1 MSMFPGRPRLAVR
14 RHRKVAVVLAVS
26 LALALSG
33 LAIEFA
39 SAATRSRLAV
49 SLKSDRSNAVRHRP
63 AARTTAPAPAAT
75 TTAPA
80 PAATTTAPA
89 TTQQPVPSHL
99 VPATLASNCSV
110 DVTAALLKWIGSIP
124 DNSILTFGA
133 AKCYRIDG
141 TVELSNRSGLILQGN
156 GSTFK
161 SGNPMVSGNKADD
174 QRAMFRVI
182 DSSPISL
189 RTWPLL
195 VRTATAVRL

>member
-63 AARTTAPAPAAT
+63 AARTTAPAPAATTTAPAPAAT

-161 SGNPMVSGNKADD
+161 
-174 QRAMFRVI
+174 
-182 DSSPISL
+182 
-189 RTWPLL
+189 
-195 VRTATAVRL
+195 